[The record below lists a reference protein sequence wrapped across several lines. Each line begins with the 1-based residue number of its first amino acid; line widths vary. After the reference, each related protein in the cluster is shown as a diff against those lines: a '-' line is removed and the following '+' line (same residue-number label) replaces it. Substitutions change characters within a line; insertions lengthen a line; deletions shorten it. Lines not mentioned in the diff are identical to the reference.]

1 MKEIDLEN
9 SILTEDEK
17 DELRRKK
24 QDLRQRALDQ
34 QNDRREADPLL
45 VALDATWD
53 TLRLIYPQIALTK
66 LAPGQLWESA
76 SRAESATQGPVKCLT
91 VQGILIRAKKPSLL
105 RRLDSLDRLCDGKLK
120 TAVASFRAAH
130 SAYTV
135 GINEKGRERQGKA
148 ETPLRACQAVPLCA
162 FSPHPTRA
170 SRERVIHS
178 LGFRPWSPSS
188 SPSTP
193 YLLSPQ
199 LLPLLLSQDHS
210 S

>member
-53 TLRLIYPQIALTK
+53 TLRLIYPQIELTK

-76 SRAESATQGPVKCLT
+76 SRAESATERGLEPPLT
-91 VQGILIRAKKPSLL
+91 RKY
-105 RRLDSLDRLCDGKLK
+105 RL
-120 TAVASFRAAH
+120 
-130 SAYTV
+130 
-135 GINEKGRERQGKA
+135 E
-148 ETPLRACQAVPLCA
+148 
-162 FSPHPTRA
+162 
-170 SRERVIHS
+170 
-178 LGFRPWSPSS
+178 
-188 SPSTP
+188 
-193 YLLSPQ
+193 
-199 LLPLLLSQDHS
+199 
-210 S
+210 